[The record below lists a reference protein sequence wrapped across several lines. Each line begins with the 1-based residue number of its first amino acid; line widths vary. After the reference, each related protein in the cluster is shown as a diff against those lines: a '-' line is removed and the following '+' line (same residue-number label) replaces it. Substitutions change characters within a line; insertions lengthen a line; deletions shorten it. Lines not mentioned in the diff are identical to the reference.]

1 MMQVSGVVD
10 LSPICYKSN
19 LPFTAV
25 SFVYFAHEATFFFH
39 VNVQWVTKVSN

>member
-10 LSPICYKSN
+10 LSPICSKSN

-25 SFVYFAHEATFFFH
+25 SFVYFAHEATYFFTLMLSGY
-39 VNVQWVTKVSN
+39 QGP